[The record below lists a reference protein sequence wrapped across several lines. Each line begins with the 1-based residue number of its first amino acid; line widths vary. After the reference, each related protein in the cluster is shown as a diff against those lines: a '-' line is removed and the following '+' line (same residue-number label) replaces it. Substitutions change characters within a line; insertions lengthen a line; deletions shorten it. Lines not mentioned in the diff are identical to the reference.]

1 MHTTTVN
8 DMPRLV
14 LTRKVNE
21 KITVK
26 KNGEHV
32 AVITVGKIDRNQARL
47 IFEADLEVEII
58 RLPRDKDSA
67 D

>member
-32 AVITVGKIDRNQARL
+32 AVITVGKIDRNQTRL

>member
-1 MHTTTVN
+1 MHTTTVS

-14 LTRKVNE
+14 LTRKVDE

-67 D
+67 N

>member
-1 MHTTTVN
+1 MHTTTVS

-58 RLPRDKDSA
+58 RLQRDKDSA

>member
-1 MHTTTVN
+1 
-8 DMPRLV
+8 MPRLV

>member
-1 MHTTTVN
+1 MHTTTVS

>member
-1 MHTTTVN
+1 MHTTTVS

-14 LTRKVNE
+14 LTRKVDE

>member
-1 MHTTTVN
+1 MHTTTVS

-32 AVITVGKIDRNQARL
+32 AVITVGKIDRNQTRL